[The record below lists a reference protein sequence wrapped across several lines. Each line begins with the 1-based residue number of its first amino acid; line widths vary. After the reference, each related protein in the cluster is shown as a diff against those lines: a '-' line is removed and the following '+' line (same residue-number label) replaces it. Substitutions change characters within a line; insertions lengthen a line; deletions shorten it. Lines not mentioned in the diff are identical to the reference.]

1 VLSCRYFK
9 APKFNLLNANMT
21 FPRNTI
27 SLDVLYHE
35 HHQWLYLWLSRRL
48 HCINDAADLSHDT
61 YLRIMSSGRS
71 PDTAKDCRPFLMQ
84 VAKGLVVDL
93 HRRRSLERSY
103 LDALT
108 HMQPCYAPSTEDAE
122 LILELLI
129 KIDAALDGLPANIR
143 ETFLLSRFEGLT
155 YSAIA
160 ERIGVSVGSVRKY
173 MFKASA
179 ACFFVLD
186 S

>member
-1 VLSCRYFK
+1 
-9 APKFNLLNANMT
+9 MT
-21 FPRNTI
+21 LPSNSI

-35 HHQWLYLWLSRRL
+35 HHQWLYHWLSRRL

-71 PDTAKDCRPFLMQ
+71 PSTANDCRPFLMQ
-84 VAKGLVVDL
+84 VAKGLVIDL
-93 HRRRSLERSY
+93 HRRRALESSY

-108 HMQPCYAPSTEDAE
+108 HMQPCYTPSAEEAE

-129 KIDAALDGLPANIR
+129 KIDSALDNLPTKVR

-160 ERIGVSVGSVRKY
+160 EQMAISVGSVRKY
-173 MFKASA
+173 MLKASA
-179 ACFFVLD
+179 ACFFALD
-186 S
+186 CQ